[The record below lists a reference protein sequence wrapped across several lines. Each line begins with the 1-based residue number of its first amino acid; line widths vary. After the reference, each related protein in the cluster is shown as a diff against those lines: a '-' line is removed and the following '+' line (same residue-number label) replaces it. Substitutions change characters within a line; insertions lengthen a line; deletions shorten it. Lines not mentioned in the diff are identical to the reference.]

1 MFLKISNASINFNES
16 GTPVASAF
24 GDVYFSNESG
34 IQETQFVFIDSN
46 HLNERWLKATQS
58 SFHIGETGFGTGLN
72 FLVAAQQFMSFRQNN
87 PTSQLTQLYFLSTE
101 KFPLTAPDL
110 CKALKLWPE
119 LAILSDALIEQYP
132 MPLPGLH
139 RIHLFNN
146 QVTLDLWLGDATEGF
161 THAHA
166 HNEGRIDAWFL
177 DGFAPSKND
186 SMWQPA
192 LFNQI
197 KRLSKDHATF
207 ATFTAAGAVKRGL
220 RDAGFTVQK
229 QKGFGKKRE
238 MLIGNLTFTED
249 EKISIRQAPINHRH
263 TSKSIHQTSTK
274 QHVAI
279 IGGGI
284 AAAICALKLIRAGKK
299 VSLYCADNALA
310 KGASGNEQ
318 GGFYPQLN
326 AEAGIASQIH
336 AHSFLYARQFYD
348 QLLSEGH
355 FFDHQWC
362 GVLQLCF
369 NENVTSRYQ
378 NMMRN
383 QTWPQALVKWLEP
396 EQASTI
402 ANMQIPTPGLHLPL
416 GGWLSPPS
424 LVEACINAA
433 GGDDFSIYVN
443 HRLQNM
449 VTIDNKTQLTFNC
462 VQNDAVNKTSAS
474 GKAEADI
481 VVLACGAESH
491 LLQDLDLPFR
501 MTRGQVERIPSNSS
515 ISPLSTVL
523 CHKGYMTPAHQNHH
537 AMGSTYIKSD
547 LNTEYRESEAEL
559 NLNMHQQALSDASWS
574 HDLILNNSANAH
586 NSKHHSLNS
595 DPRGRAAIRCSLPD
609 HLPVVGAFPLVE
621 TQKIELN
628 ELYKAKA
635 DNYYPT
641 PSVQPNVY
649 LLTGLGSRGL
659 TTAPLMAEIL
669 VSQICSAPL
678 PLDKRLL
685 NALNPNRFLIRDLIR
700 RR

>member
-1 MFLKISNASINFNES
+1 MKISNASINFNES

-24 GDVYFSNESG
+24 DDVYFSNESG

-46 HLNERWLKATQS
+46 YLNERWSKATQS

-72 FLVAAQQFMSFRQNN
+72 FLVAAQQFMSFRKNN
-87 PTSQLTQLYFLSTE
+87 PTSQLAQLYFLSTE
-101 KFPLTAPDL
+101 KFPLTTSDL

-146 QVTLDLWLGDATEGF
+146 QVILDLWLGDATEGF

-238 MLIGNLTFTED
+238 MLIGSLTLTESD
-249 EKISIRQAPINHRH
+249 KISNRQAPINHRH
-263 TSKSIHQTSTK
+263 TSASMPQTSTS

-284 AAAICALKLIRAGKK
+284 AAAICALKLIKAGKK
-299 VSLYCADNALA
+299 VSLYCADSTLA
-310 KGASGNEQ
+310 QGASGNEQ

-336 AHSFLYARQFYD
+336 AHSFLYARQFYE

-355 FFDHQWC
+355 FFEHEWC

-383 QTWPQALVKWLEP
+383 KTWPRTLVEWLEP
-396 EQASTI
+396 EQASII
-402 ANMQIPTPGLHLPL
+402 ANMHIPTPSLHLPL

-424 LVEACINAA
+424 LVEACIKAA
-433 GGDDFSIYVN
+433 GGDDLSIYLN
-443 HRLQNM
+443 HRLQNIE
-449 VTIDNKTQLTFNC
+449 TTENKPQLTFNWAKNG
-462 VQNDAVNKTSAS
+462 VFNNPSESMKT
-474 GKAEADI
+474 EADI

-501 MTRGQVERIPSNSS
+501 MTRGQVERIPSNSN

-523 CHKGYMTPAHQNHH
+523 CHKGYMTPAHKNHH
-537 AMGSTYIKSD
+537 AMGSTYVKND
-547 LNTEYRESEAEL
+547 LDNAYRESEAEL
-559 NLNMHQQALSDASWS
+559 NLNMHQQALKNASWS
-574 HDLILNNSANAH
+574 HELTLNKSVSEH
-586 NSKHHSLNS
+586 NLEHHSVNN

-621 TQKIELN
+621 TQKKELN

-635 DNYYPT
+635 DNYYPI
-641 PSVQPNVY
+641 PSVKPNVY

-669 VSQICSAPL
+669 VSQLCSAPL
-678 PLDKRLL
+678 PMDNRLL